1 MKSPLIFLLNCMYN
15 YKTTYFKISLNE
27 EISISSSDY
36 KDQINSAKLHQSII
50 EIIEII
56 NNNFSDIKLQLES
69 LSATELE
76 KLIDRYMYVR
86 GGELFRELINLFTK
100 YQKAKNRRFTS
111 EHEEELN
118 QHLNEN
124 AKDGWKLLSM
134 NPIIKGYGN
143 KEYHGSFGHDV
154 TEGFVLVWEK
164 TV

>member
-1 MKSPLIFLLNCMYN
+1 MYN
-15 YKTTYFKISLNE
+15 YKTTYFQISLNE

-36 KDQINSAKLHQSII
+36 KKRTNAAELHQSILETI
-50 EIIEII
+50 KII
-56 NNNFSDIKLQLES
+56 NRAYPETKLEFENLSLLE
-69 LSATELE
+69 LKELKYKHQYSKNE
-76 KLIDRYMYVR
+76 GFISQ
-86 GGELFRELINLFTK
+86 LINLFTK

-124 AKDGWKLLSM
+124 AKDGWKLVSM
-134 NPIIKGYGN
+134 NPIIKGYVN

-154 TEGFVLVWEK
+154 IEGFVLVWEK

>member
-1 MKSPLIFLLNCMYN
+1 MHN
-15 YKTTYFKISLNE
+15 YKTTYFKISLNK

-36 KDQINSAKLHQSII
+36 EDQINSAELHQSII
-50 EIIEII
+50 ETIKII
-56 NNNFSDIKLQLES
+56 NRKFSDIKLEFES
-69 LSATELE
+69 LSIIELV
-76 KLIDRYMYVR
+76 KLKDSYMYLG
-86 GGELFRELINLFTK
+86 GGELFLGLIDLFK
-100 YQKAKNRRFTS
+100 KFQKAKNRRFTS

-118 QHLNEN
+118 LHLNEN

-143 KEYHGSFGHDV
+143 GEYSGSFGHDV

>member
-1 MKSPLIFLLNCMYN
+1 MYN
-15 YKTTYFKISLNE
+15 YKTTYFQISLND

-36 KDQINSAKLHQSII
+36 KNRTNTAELQKSII
-50 EIIEII
+50 DIIEII

-69 LSATELE
+69 LSVTELE
-76 KLIDRYMYVR
+76 ELIDRYRYVR

-100 YQKAKNRRFTS
+100 YQKVKNRRFTS

-124 AKDGWKLLSM
+124 AKDGWKLVSM

>member
-1 MKSPLIFLLNCMYN
+1 MYN
-15 YKTTYFKISLNE
+15 YKTTYFQISLNE

-36 KDQINSAKLHQSII
+36 KKRTNAAELHQSII

-69 LSATELE
+69 LSVTELE
-76 KLIDRYMYVR
+76 ELIDRYMYVR
-86 GGELFRELINLFTK
+86 GGELFCELINLFK
-100 YQKAKNRRFTS
+100 KFQKTKNRRFTS
-111 EHEEELN
+111 KHEEELN